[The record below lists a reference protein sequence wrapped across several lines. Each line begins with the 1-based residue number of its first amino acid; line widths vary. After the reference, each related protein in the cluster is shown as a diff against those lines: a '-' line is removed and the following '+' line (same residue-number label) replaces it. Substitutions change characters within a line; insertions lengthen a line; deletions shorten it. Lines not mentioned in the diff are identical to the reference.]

1 MKGPAMFSIRLS
13 IPRICLLLSLGLS
26 LSLSAC
32 GGSGMH
38 PRPSP
43 KPPTLGEQIGQLE
56 KDGKLPQLDRSS
68 DIKGPD
74 TDNNGIR
81 DDVDAWIAAQPISEA
96 QKKAT
101 QQIAKVQQAKLLV
114 DLSDKV
120 ALQDLGEKTAAA
132 VVCMSDSFAPDR
144 QAGRDLGS
152 QIEAITANTKERAK
166 QYIAYNRARS
176 GSSGRLPSG
185 NTCEP

>member
-1 MKGPAMFSIRLS
+1 MKGNSEMKTPQKVLA
-13 IPRICLLLSLGLS
+13 LSLAVAALTG
-26 LSLSAC
+26 C
-32 GGSGMH
+32 GGSDK
-38 PRPSP
+38 PTPPAPTADTSP
-43 KPPTLGEQIGQLE
+43 NLGAQIQALEASGQLP
-56 KDGKLPQLDRSS
+56 KLDRST

-81 DDVDAWIAAQPISEA
+81 DDIDAWIAAQPITDA

-114 DLSDKV
+114 DLSDQTS
-120 ALQDLGEKTAAA
+120 LQALGEKTAAA
-132 VVCMSDSFAPDR
+132 VVCMSDSFAPHR
-144 QAGRDLGS
+144 QAGRDLGN
-152 QIEAITANTKERAK
+152 QIEAITANTKERTK

-176 GSSGRLPSG
+176 GSVTELPSG

>member
-1 MKGPAMFSIRLS
+1 MDTRNAMLATW
-13 IPRICLLLSLGLS
+13 LAVTMLT
-26 LSLSAC
+26 AC
-32 GGSGMH
+32 GGSERST
-38 PRPSP
+38 PPTPTADIS
-43 KPPTLGEQIGQLE
+43 PTLGAQIQALEASGQLP
-56 KDGKLPQLDRSS
+56 KLDRST
-68 DIKGPD
+68 DIKGTD

-81 DDVDAWIAAQPISEA
+81 DDIDAWIAAQPITDA

-114 DLSDKV
+114 DLSDQTS
-120 ALQDLGEKTAAA
+120 LQALGEKTAAA

-144 QAGRDLGS
+144 QAGRDLGN
-152 QIEAITANTKERAK
+152 QIEAITANTKERTK

-176 GSSGRLPSG
+176 GSVTELPSG